1 MSVSFYIKNKSRFL
15 KYEKV
20 LTVREISNLS
30 HLSIYNID
38 IDADDF
44 DFDASIENWQENH
57 SCILFGVEDKSG
69 RGFEFS
75 YNTRKNSYVIREYTP
90 ATENDWLIVL
100 EFMKLLAKKLN
111 SKITSE

>member
-38 IDADDF
+38 IDIFRKLAR
-44 DFDASIENWQENH
+44 
-57 SCILFGVEDKSG
+57 KS
-69 RGFEFS
+69 
-75 YNTRKNSYVIREYTP
+75 
-90 ATENDWLIVL
+90 
-100 EFMKLLAKKLN
+100 
-111 SKITSE
+111 